1 MGGAKDA
8 CGYFAEL
15 GMTMPA
21 HYNPAEFLVDL
32 VSVDTSSEEKE
43 RESWKRIEMLYQNW
57 QRESKKR
64 KVGVGTDGDLKLKAN
79 AKANANGEEEVES
92 GKVNKKES
100 RAGLQEQGHSKRS
113 ARRGKKAGLWMQF
126 SQLIRRSFLQ
136 TRREGYVH
144 LTRAVGTTILA
155 LAFGSC
161 HFKLGK
167 GQKGIKRR
175 AAVMMQVCIN
185 SSMMSTIKTLN
196 SFPKERVVV
205 RKELSKTRRDGSK
218 LYGIGPYFLSKL
230 LIEAPIDAFFPV
242 LFGSLVGPL
251 SGLNPKMRFPF
262 LGTLALQGVS
272 ASALGMSVGALAS
285 STETALAIGPVIMV
299 LSIMLGDSGG
309 MFAEVPKV
317 LQPAAKFSLIKW
329 GFDGCMGSEFR
340 GLTFECDDYHAVVV
354 GQEGAGADRSRSLS
368 KYEKQISEL
377 MCIRTGEKVLQD
389 MHLKDGCVKRAA
401 LAQSNLILYNLLIT
415 YILLNMKDK
424 RAAQTFS
431 TSKPPIP
438 YCNS

>member
-1 MGGAKDA
+1 
-8 CGYFAEL
+8 
-15 GMTMPA
+15 
-21 HYNPAEFLVDL
+21 
-32 VSVDTSSEEKE
+32 
-43 RESWKRIEMLYQNW
+43 
-57 QRESKKR
+57 
-64 KVGVGTDGDLKLKAN
+64 
-79 AKANANGEEEVES
+79 
-92 GKVNKKES
+92 
-100 RAGLQEQGHSKRS
+100 
-113 ARRGKKAGLWMQF
+113 
-126 SQLIRRSFLQ
+126 
-136 TRREGYVH
+136 
-144 LTRAVGTTILA
+144 VGTTILA

-205 RKELSKTRRDGSK
+205 RKELSKTRKDGSK

-251 SGLNPKMRFPF
+251 SGLNPKTRLHF

-309 MFAEVPKV
+309 MFAEVPNFLK
-317 LQPAAKFSLIKW
+317 PAAKFSLIKW
-329 GFDGCMGSEFR
+329 GFDGCMGSEFS
-340 GLTFECDDYHAVVV
+340 GLTFECDHEDVTFGKVN
-354 GQEGAGADRSRSLS
+354 SLS
-368 KYEKQISEL
+368 KVERQISEL
-377 MCIRTGEKVLQD
+377 MCVRTGEKVLQE
-389 MHLKDGCVKRAA
+389 MHLAQGCVKTAA
-401 LAQSNLILYNLLIT
+401 LAQTNLILYNLAIT
-415 YILLNMKDK
+415 YFLLNMKDK
-424 RAAQTFS
+424 RAAQTFA
-431 TSKPPIP
+431 TSQPPIP
-438 YCNS
+438 YES